1 MLKTSVNKSIV
12 FNSGPVTL
20 VGGGQASTEDLS
32 EALKIA
38 PMCVAA
44 DGGAALALAAQVPIE
59 ALIGD
64 FDSVTAASLSQIPPD
79 RQFKVSEQETTDFDK
94 ALCLINAPLVIGV
107 GFLGGR
113 IDHQLAAFSTLARFA
128 HRPCVLLGAEQIVL
142 VAPPEMALATQAGE
156 IVSIYPMAPVH
167 GSSTGLE
174 WPIDGLRLDPT
185 GRIGTSNLARG
196 PATLSMDSPNAL
208 LILPRRLIL
217 PVVQSLLRSDAVGW
231 PLRAE

>member
-79 RQFKVSEQETTDFDK
+79 R
-94 ALCLINAPLVIGV
+94 
-107 GFLGGR
+107 
-113 IDHQLAAFSTLARFA
+113 
-128 HRPCVLLGAEQIVL
+128 
-142 VAPPEMALATQAGE
+142 
-156 IVSIYPMAPVH
+156 
-167 GSSTGLE
+167 
-174 WPIDGLRLDPT
+174 
-185 GRIGTSNLARG
+185 
-196 PATLSMDSPNAL
+196 
-208 LILPRRLIL
+208 
-217 PVVQSLLRSDAVGW
+217 
-231 PLRAE
+231 

>member
-1 MLKTSVNKSIV
+1 MRKTSVSSSIV
-12 FNSGPVTL
+12 LNSGPVTL
-20 VGGGQASTEDLS
+20 VGGGQASIEDLS

-38 PMCVAA
+38 PICVAA
-44 DGGAALALAAQVPIE
+44 DGGAALALRAKIPIE

-64 FDSVTAASLSQIPPD
+64 FDSVTAASLLQIPPD
-79 RQFKVSEQETTDFDK
+79 RQFKISEQETTDFDK
-94 ALCLINAPLVIGV
+94 ALTLVDAPLVIGV

-113 IDHQLAAFSTLARFA
+113 IDHQLAAFSTLVRFA

-142 VAPPEMALATQAGE
+142 VAPPRMSIATQAGE
-156 IVSIYPMAPVH
+156 VVSIYPMAPVQ
-167 GSSTGLE
+167 GVSTGLE

-185 GRIGTSNLARG
+185 GRIGTSNLATG
-196 PATLSMDSPNAL
+196 PATLKMDSPNAL

-217 PVVQSLLRSDAVGW
+217 PVVQSLLHPDAAGW